1 MPISENKI
9 MPIYRRIKDYDLTLA
24 NRIVQ
29 KYPTGFIGAIIEGER
44 GYGKSSY
51 ALKVMAQVYQI
62 LEGLD
67 ETSSWNRAIDN
78 MIFSMD
84 AIIKLINYNIENDV
98 VSPAFCLDD
107 ATVHFSSYKFF
118 TNLYE
123 VILIHGMFDTIR
135 TACTGLLLTCPKRDL
150 LLAAL
155 RNYDDYKIEIYM
167 DRDWER
173 IARGYKMKTSPI
185 GQRRTYK
192 NFEDN
197 YSCYLPDWVF
207 EKYMAKRKF
216 YLKQTNEELQ
226 RILGSKEE
234 KKKIKTVQE
243 QIQKITLQKKVEK
256 INKTM
261 VMTGLMDD
269 VNSEPKENIE

>member
-1 MPISENKI
+1 MPT
-9 MPIYRRIKDYDLTLA
+9 YRNINDYKLTLA
-24 NRIVQ
+24 YRIMK
-29 KYPTGFIGAIIEGER
+29 KYPTGFISAIIEGER
-44 GYGKSSY
+44 GYGKSAY
-51 ALKVMAQVYQI
+51 ALKVMAQVYKN

-67 ETSSWNRAIDN
+67 DETAWKRAIDC

-84 AIIKLINYNIENDV
+84 DLIKNINNNITNDIV
-98 VSPAFCLDD
+98 TPTWCLDD

-135 TACTGLLLTCPKRDL
+135 TACTGLLLTCPKRNL

-155 RNYDDYKIEIYM
+155 RNYDDFKIEIIM

-173 IARGYKMKTSPI
+173 IARGYKIKTSPV
-185 GQRRTYK
+185 GQKRIYK

-207 EKYMAKRKF
+207 EIYMEKRKF

-226 RILGSKEE
+226 KILNDKE
-234 KKKIKTVQE
+234 KRKKIRNVQNQLQE
-243 QIQKITLQKKVEK
+243 VNLQKKIEK
-256 INKTM
+256 VKQTMTINEMKGM
-261 VMTGLMDD
+261 G
-269 VNSEPKENIE
+269 EEFEEG

>member
-1 MPISENKI
+1 
-9 MPIYRRIKDYDLTLA
+9 MPIYRHIDDYKLTLA
-24 NRIVQ
+24 YRIMN
-29 KYPTGFIGAIIEGER
+29 KYPGGFIGAIIEGER

-51 ALKVMAQVYQI
+51 ALKVMAQIYKNI
-62 LEGLD
+62 GHLD
-67 ETSSWNRAIDN
+67 DEAAWNKAIDS

-84 AIIKLINYNIENDV
+84 DLIKAINYNITNDV
-98 VSPAFCLDD
+98 VTPVWCLDD

-155 RNYDDYKIEIYM
+155 RNYDDYKIEIIM
-167 DRDWER
+167 NDGWER
-173 IARGYKMKTSPI
+173 IARGYKIKTTPV
-185 GQRRTYK
+185 GQKRIYK
-192 NFEDN
+192 NFEDS
-197 YSCYLPDWVF
+197 YSCYLPDEVGSTKVY

-226 RILGSKEE
+226 KILSGKEIRNKSKDIKDQLKRIK
-234 KKKIKTVQE
+234 
-243 QIQKITLQKKVEK
+243 LQKDIEK
-256 INKTM
+256 IE
-261 VMTGLMDD
+261 VGL
-269 VNSEPKENIE
+269 S

>member
-1 MPISENKI
+1 MGENE
-9 MPIYRRIKDYDLTLA
+9 MPIYRKIQDFNLTLSR
-24 NRIVQ
+24 RILQ

-51 ALKVMAQVYQI
+51 ALKVMAQVYQNI
-62 LEGLD
+62 EGLD
-67 ETSSWNRAIDN
+67 ETTAWNRAIDN
-78 MIFSMD
+78 MVFSMD
-84 AIIKLINYNIENDV
+84 DIIQKINGNIETDH
-98 VSPAFCLDD
+98 VSPAICLDD

-123 VILIHGMFDTIR
+123 VILVHGMFDTIR

-155 RNYDDYKIEIYM
+155 RNYDDYKIEIIM
-167 DRDWER
+167 NDGWQR

-185 GQRRTYK
+185 GQRRVYK
-192 NFEDN
+192 NYEDE
-197 YSCYLPDWVF
+197 YSCYLPNWVF
-207 EKYMAKRKF
+207 EKYMEKRKF

-234 KKKIKTVQE
+234 RKKIRDVQKKL
-243 QIQKITLQKKVEK
+243 QKINLQKKIDKIKGTGGVEE
-256 INKTM
+256 IS
-261 VMTGLMDD
+261 GL
-269 VNSEPKENIE
+269 